1 MPFSGV
7 VTGPR
12 QEWAAGSGAVS
23 GRLNSPFLGHWEGVF
38 TQGRVTGS
46 SRGQKRSEPAA
57 HPCRGPGDHA
67 GEWHGGP
74 PWLKERAKGATNF
87 V

>member
-1 MPFSGV
+1 MHWVRYPLPEKRGPQLVEKKSEQRGVISGQ
-7 VTGPR
+7 R
-12 QEWAAGSGAVS
+12 
-23 GRLNSPFLGHWEGVF
+23 
-38 TQGRVTGS
+38 
-46 SRGQKRSEPAA
+46 RSEPAA

-74 PWLKERAKGATNF
+74 PWLRERTKEVAHF